1 MLRLRLLS
9 CVTLL
14 ALSALPTQVAA
25 QRAAPL
31 PLKHRPQPTT
41 AGITAADLMN
51 RLYIFADDSMMG
63 RETGTTGHVKS
74 TDYIVSEVKR
84 LGLEPAGDDGGYI
97 QNVPMIRRALD
108 PASLIT
114 VQGGT
119 LHGGTDFIATSR
131 GAIGSIDRAQVVFGG
146 TALDTTNLL
155 TPGQVTGKIVVVRA
169 PAGGQ
174 RGGFGGRRGA
184 GGAMRA
190 YFESLNGAVA
200 IATIVDQLSA
210 AQVQAAMHP
219 RDGDVFMK
227 PDDAAG
233 PTGPLTLTI
242 TPQAAELLLGVSP
255 EAATKGQ
262 VGKAVRATIIFHDQ
276 AAPARN
282 VVAIVRGSD
291 PALKNEYVAIGAHTD
306 HTGMLQGQP
315 LDHDS
320 LHLYNAARFAIVG
333 MVSRGEQPTAE
344 EQAEVAAIHVNL
356 DSVRK
361 AHPARPDSI
370 RNGADDDGSGS
381 VTMLEL
387 AEAFAKSQPKPKRS
401 ILFVWHVG
409 EEKGLLG
416 SRWFADHPTVP
427 RDSIVAQLN
436 MDMVGR
442 GDARDIPVG
451 GPDYL
456 QLVGSRRL
464 STELGDLVESV
475 NKSEPRS
482 FKFDYQFDAPG
493 HPENI
498 YCRSD
503 HYSYARYGIP
513 IVFFT
518 TGLHGDYHQVTDEPE
533 YIDYPHMAR
542 IGKLVY
548 DTALK
553 VANLDHRPVVDKEKP
568 DPNAA
573 CRQ

>member
-1 MLRLRLLS
+1 MLRPRLLP
-9 CVTLL
+9 CVVLL
-14 ALSALPTQVAA
+14 AMAALPTRVAA

-41 AGITAADLMN
+41 TGITAADLMT

-63 RETGTTGHVKS
+63 RETGTAGHVKS
-74 TDYIVSEVKR
+74 TDYIASELKR

-114 VQGGT
+114 VEGGT
-119 LHGGTDFIATSR
+119 LRGGTDFIATSR
-131 GAIGSIDRAQVVFGG
+131 GTIGSIDRAQVVFGG

-155 TPGQVTGKIVVVRA
+155 TPGQVTGKIVVVRE

-184 GGAMRA
+184 GGALRA
-190 YFESLNGAVA
+190 YFESLNGAAA
-200 IATIVDQLSA
+200 IATIVDELSA
-210 AQVQAAMHP
+210 QQVQSALRP

-227 PDDAAG
+227 PNDTAG
-233 PTGPLTLTI
+233 PAPLTLTL
-242 TPQAAELLLGVSP
+242 TPQAAALLLGVAP
-255 EAATKGQ
+255 DAATKGQ
-262 VGKAVRATIIFHDQ
+262 AGKTVRATIIFHDQ

-291 PALKNEYVAIGAHTD
+291 TTLRNEYVAIGAHND

-333 MVSRGEQPTAE
+333 LVSRGEQPTAE
-344 EQAEVAAIHVNL
+344 QQAQVAAIHINL
-356 DSVRK
+356 DSVHK
-361 AHPARPDSI
+361 AHPARADSI

-381 VTMLEL
+381 VAMLEL
-387 AEAFAKSQPKPKRS
+387 AEAFAKAQVKPKRS
-401 ILFVWHVG
+401 ILFVWHTG

-427 RDSIVAQLN
+427 RDAIVAQLN

-442 GDARDIPVG
+442 GAARDIPG
-451 GPDYL
+451 GSPDYL

-464 STELGDLVESV
+464 STELGDLVETV
-475 NKSEPRS
+475 NLAEARP
-482 FKFDYQFDAPG
+482 FTFDYQFDAAG

-542 IGKLVY
+542 ISKLVY
-548 DTALK
+548 DVALK
-553 VANLDHRPVVDKEKP
+553 VADSDHRPAVDKEKP
-568 DPNAA
+568 DPNAP

>member
-1 MLRLRLLS
+1 MLRPRLLS
-9 CVTLL
+9 CVALL
-14 ALSALPTQVAA
+14 ALAALPARVTA

-31 PLKHRPQPTT
+31 PLKHQPRPTT
-41 AGITAADLMN
+41 AGITPADLMT

-63 RETGTTGHVKS
+63 RETGTVGHVKS
-74 TDYIVSEVKR
+74 TDYIVSELKR
-84 LGLEPAGDDGGYI
+84 LGLQPAGDDGGYI
-97 QNVPMIRRALD
+97 QSVPMIRRAFD

-114 VQGGT
+114 VEGGT
-119 LHGGTDFIATSR
+119 LHGGIDFVATTR

-146 TALDTTNLL
+146 TALDTTDLL
-155 TPGQVTGKIVVVRA
+155 TPGLVTGKIVVVRA
-169 PAGGQ
+169 ATGGG
-174 RGGFGGRRGA
+174 RGFGGRRGG
-184 GGAMRA
+184 GGALRA
-190 YFESLNGAVA
+190 YFESLNGAAA
-200 IATIVDQLSA
+200 IATIAEELSA
-210 AQVQAAMHP
+210 RQVEGALHP
-219 RDGDVFMK
+219 RDGDVLMK
-227 PDDAAG
+227 PADTAT
-233 PTGPLTLTI
+233 PGPLTLTI
-242 TPQAAELLLGVSP
+242 TPQAAALLLGVSP
-255 EAATKGQ
+255 DAATKGQ
-262 VGKAVRATIIFHDQ
+262 LGKAVRATLIFHDQ

-282 VVAIVRGSD
+282 VVAIVPGSD
-291 PALKNEYVAIGAHTD
+291 PALSGEYVAIGAHDD
-306 HTGMLQGQP
+306 HVGLLQGQP
-315 LDHDS
+315 IDHDS
-320 LHLYNAARFAIVG
+320 LHLYNAARFAVVG
-333 MVSRGEQPTAE
+333 MVSRGQQATDEQ
-344 EQAEVAAIHVNL
+344 QAQVAAIHVNV

-361 AHPARPDSI
+361 GHRPRPDSI

-387 AEAFAKSQPKPKRS
+387 AEAFAKTAAKPRRS
-401 ILFVWHVG
+401 ILFVWHTG

-416 SRWFADHPTVP
+416 SRWFTDHPTVP

-464 STELGDLVESV
+464 STELGDLVETV
-475 NKSEPRS
+475 NRAEAHP
-482 FKFDYQFDAPG
+482 FKFDYQFDAAG

-533 YIDYPHMAR
+533 YIDYQHMAR
-542 IGKLVY
+542 VGKLVY
-548 DTALK
+548 DIALK
-553 VANLDHRPVVDKEKP
+553 VANLDHRPVVDQEEP
-568 DPNAA
+568 DPNAP

>member
-1 MLRLRLLS
+1 MLRPHLLS
-9 CVTLL
+9 CVALVAL
-14 ALSALPTQVAA
+14 AALPTGVAA

-41 AGITAADLMN
+41 TGITAADLMT

-63 RETGTTGHVKS
+63 RETGTVGHVKS
-74 TDYIVSEVKR
+74 TDYIVSELKR

-97 QNVPMIRRALD
+97 QSVPMIRRAFD

-114 VQGGT
+114 VEGGT
-119 LHGGTDFIATSR
+119 LHGGSDFLAMSR
-131 GAIGSIDRAQVVFGG
+131 GVVGSIDRAQVVFGG

-155 TPGQVTGKIVVVRA
+155 TPGQVTGKIVLLRA

-184 GGAMRA
+184 AGALRA
-190 YFESLNGAVA
+190 YFESLNGAAA
-200 IATIVDQLSA
+200 IATIGDELSA
-210 AQVQAAMHP
+210 AQVQAALHP

-227 PDDAAG
+227 PNDTAG
-233 PTGPLTLTI
+233 PAPLTLTL
-242 TPQAAELLLGVSP
+242 TPQAGALLLGCAPDS
-255 EAATKGQ
+255 ATKGQ
-262 VGKAVRATIIFHDQ
+262 VGKAVRATLIFHDE

-282 VVAIVRGSD
+282 VVASVRGSD
-291 PALKNEYVAIGAHTD
+291 SALRDEYVAIGAHDD
-306 HTGMLQGQP
+306 HVGLLQGQP
-315 LDHDS
+315 IDHDS

-333 MVSRGEQPTAE
+333 MVARGQQATDEQ
-344 EQAEVAAIHVNL
+344 QAQVAAIRVNL

-361 AHPARPDSI
+361 AHPARADSI

-387 AEAFAKSQPKPKRS
+387 AEAFAKARVKPKRS
-401 ILFVWHVG
+401 ILFVWQTG

-416 SRWFADHPTVP
+416 SRWFTDHPTVP
-427 RDSIVAQLN
+427 RESIVAQLN

-442 GDARDIPVG
+442 GAARDLPVG

-464 STELGDLVESV
+464 STELGDLVETV
-475 NKSEPRS
+475 NRAQGRP
-482 FKFDYQFDAPG
+482 FKFDYQFDAAG

-518 TGLHGDYHQVTDEPE
+518 TGLHGDYHQVSDEPE

-542 IGKLVY
+542 VGKLVY
-548 DTALK
+548 DIALA

-568 DPNAA
+568 DPNAP